1 MQSLLSRPTSPASVA
16 MRIARL
22 MDSKTRPTSSIPASH
37 ASIRY
42 AFIIG
47 AVAIGLVLLD
57 HSHCSGD
64 QDKLED
70 PHAGHNH

>member
-1 MQSLLSRPTSPASVA
+1 MCRVCCPQRLAWGRFLLHLLV
-16 MRIARL
+16 L
-22 MDSKTRPTSSIPASH
+22 LFLLNVVL
-37 ASIRY
+37 
-42 AFIIG
+42 FIIG

-64 QDKLED
+64 KEVED

>member
-1 MQSLLSRPTSPASVA
+1 MSADIL
-16 MRIARL
+16 ARFYGL
-22 MDSKTRPTSSIPASH
+22 IFFSAI
-37 ASIRY
+37 
-42 AFIIG
+42 FIIG

-64 QDKLED
+64 KEVED